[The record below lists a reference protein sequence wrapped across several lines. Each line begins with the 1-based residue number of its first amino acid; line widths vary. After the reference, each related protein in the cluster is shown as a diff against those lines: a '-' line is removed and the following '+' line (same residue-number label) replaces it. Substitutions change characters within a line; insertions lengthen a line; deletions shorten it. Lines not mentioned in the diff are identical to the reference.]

1 MKNFLL
7 PLLAALAL
15 PTAAN
20 AETVWLILRYATDL
34 HGANGVGAA
43 LEKVQMADMQECEMA
58 GAKWMGSKRSKE
70 ESVPVFAFNCIKTR
84 L

>member
-1 MKNFLL
+1 MRRLL
-7 PLLAALAL
+7 LSFICIFAL
-15 PTAAN
+15 PIAAN

-34 HGANGVGAA
+34 KGANGVGAA
-43 LEKVQMADMQECEMA
+43 LEKIQMRDMQECEMA
-58 GAKWMGSKRSKE
+58 GAKWMGSKPSKE